1 MHFPSLVSPPKNP
14 IATGPGTIGDG
25 AGPLGGGLLLDG
37 TRTVVQG
44 DGPVV
49 GGANVCPIGP
59 EVVSAAEAVRAEAR
73 RRYEGIPG
81 DIMAKLAPFEAFT
94 VVEALSQV
102 VFGCVYIIKV
112 QVVAPPSNQYA
123 GARPAKSPTPEN
135 LLLRVWAKTD
145 GKFVLEG
152 MVKGRGADQLRY
164 FEKNTFEGMVLRG
177 RPG

>member
-81 DIMAKLAPFEAFT
+81 DIMAKLAPFEAVRANPTSPQSTCVTSCLTSHLLFT
-94 VVEALSQV
+94 HMA
-102 VFGCVYIIKV
+102 
-112 QVVAPPSNQYA
+112 
-123 GARPAKSPTPEN
+123 ARA
-135 LLLRVWAKTD
+135 
-145 GKFVLEG
+145 
-152 MVKGRGADQLRY
+152 
-164 FEKNTFEGMVLRG
+164 
-177 RPG
+177 